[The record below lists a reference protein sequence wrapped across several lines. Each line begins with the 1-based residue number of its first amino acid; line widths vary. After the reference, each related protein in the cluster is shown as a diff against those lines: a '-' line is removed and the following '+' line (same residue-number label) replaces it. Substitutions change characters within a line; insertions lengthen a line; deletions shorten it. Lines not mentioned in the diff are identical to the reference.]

1 MEKKPKLEY
10 IVIDFFE
17 TAGGE
22 YDNLL
27 NENKGKR
34 FYSIERL
41 NEILEKAKE
50 LYPEDET
57 GYSKVYLDNFIRYG
71 EDLYKF
77 HYGRV
82 DIDNTAVNIELPED
96 YDEQIEKMFSEN
108 INSDK
113 DYIKAS
119 IRKITKSKEKMDESV
134 SPLTAFEKKAKDT
147 AEKLGLGIK
156 FTGNDRFELDTLDKE
171 KVQEFY
177 KEVFNVDI
185 GDLKGLNENM
195 LPNEEYIKTHEEE
208 IENTVQTNYFY
219 EIVNNLIKDE
229 IEAITGYDKAIT
241 SFVNLGI
248 MNYIDIL
255 KDIANEEKVH
265 IGQLQTILEDLKP
278 GTEKKFDDGQKEG
291 KEQIEK
297 EETNKEEKINIDEDF
312 DNNESDLSKSN
323 SIYVKK

>member
-1 MEKKPKLEY
+1 MEKEPKLEY

-22 YDNLL
+22 FDNLL

-82 DIDNTAVNIELPED
+82 DIDNTAVNIELPEN

-113 DYIKAS
+113 DYIKSS
-119 IRKITKSKEKMDESV
+119 IRKITTPKEKMDESIIKENTNNFNKRWDERFGKV
-134 SPLTAFEKKAKDT
+134 YNDNDIEIVDTKDFL
-147 AEKLGLGIK
+147 KM
-156 FTGNDRFELDTLDKE
+156 LDE
-171 KVQEFY
+171 M
-177 KEVFNVDI
+177 EVF
-185 GDLKGLNENM
+185 E
-195 LPNEEYIKTHEEE
+195 
-208 IENTVQTNYFY
+208 
-219 EIVNNLIKDE
+219 
-229 IEAITGYDKAIT
+229 
-241 SFVNLGI
+241 
-248 MNYIDIL
+248 
-255 KDIANEEKVH
+255 
-265 IGQLQTILEDLKP
+265 
-278 GTEKKFDDGQKEG
+278 
-291 KEQIEK
+291 
-297 EETNKEEKINIDEDF
+297 
-312 DNNESDLSKSN
+312 
-323 SIYVKK
+323 

>member
-1 MEKKPKLEY
+1 MEKEPKLEY

-17 TAGGE
+17 TASGE

-82 DIDNTAVNIELPED
+82 DIDNTAVNIELPEN

-119 IRKITKSKEKMDESV
+119 IRKITKSKEKMDESIV
-134 SPLTAFEKKAKDT
+134 KENMGNFDQRWDEKFGKVYNDNDIEIVDTKDFLKMLDEMEAFE
-147 AEKLGLGIK
+147 
-156 FTGNDRFELDTLDKE
+156 
-171 KVQEFY
+171 
-177 KEVFNVDI
+177 
-185 GDLKGLNENM
+185 
-195 LPNEEYIKTHEEE
+195 
-208 IENTVQTNYFY
+208 
-219 EIVNNLIKDE
+219 
-229 IEAITGYDKAIT
+229 
-241 SFVNLGI
+241 
-248 MNYIDIL
+248 
-255 KDIANEEKVH
+255 
-265 IGQLQTILEDLKP
+265 
-278 GTEKKFDDGQKEG
+278 
-291 KEQIEK
+291 
-297 EETNKEEKINIDEDF
+297 
-312 DNNESDLSKSN
+312 
-323 SIYVKK
+323 